1 MADPLRR
8 TILAKLRGKK
18 PKGKDASNANRARE
32 GKEKVFQTQTDR
44 DYLSHEMRGEG
55 IRTAGLGCSAVPRCA
70 VAAAVRVTGGRADA
84 HRSGGSGPGGPAG
97 VSDQSERKRFHT
109 IGDSIGFGGCD
120 LKPKRE
126 ALKPTD
132 GPDLKNK
139 ETNVTLLEQK
149 AGKIT
154 RGDFER
160 HVRSPKPSEAPHV
173 FDYID
178 GNIHETDLIQVIE
191 SSLEYYHGDFRMPAL
206 QSPTFFPTELEIIT
220 AAPGLRDGAPRHHSV
235 DSEDDDYYD
244 NQILPF
250 YESCAQKHC
259 SEQISE
265 SGSAQET
272 DRLKSQLKEAY
283 YLLLNTMHNISF
295 DGQVEDNGFAE
306 ASSSSQSHD
315 SVSSQSTD
323 KRTGSDACLSE
334 ERSAQSDSAFFAFRC
349 GGSGFS
355 GSSQSRSL
363 QNILPIASKSTLQ
376 RSASDSRVKYSSR
389 TCEEPASVHAARLAH
404 AANPTEILPTPV
416 RSCADAA
423 VPKHPGVT
431 VNKMQEWMQ
440 KGRVLSSEMKQ
451 RIAGSSSR
459 ANHGGRMRKAGMDA
473 RWRGG
478 RASIISFIWVSL
490 NWCRVLAS
498 RLTWVFHVTRLV
510 ESGLKL
516 FTNTLTHSIIHFTLW

>member
-97 VSDQSERKRFHT
+97 VSDQSERTELKRFHT

-132 GPDLKNK
+132 GQDLKNK

-149 AGKIT
+149 AGKIIT
-154 RGDFER
+154 GDF
-160 HVRSPKPSEAPHV
+160 RSPKPSEAPHL

-178 GNIHETDLIQVIE
+178 GNIHESDLIQVIE
-191 SSLEYYHGDFRMPAL
+191 SSLEYYHGDFNMPAL
-206 QSPTFFPTELEIIT
+206 QSPTFFPTELEIT

-295 DGQVEDNGFAE
+295 DSQVEDNGFAE

-334 ERSAQSDSAFFAFRC
+334 ERSAQSDSAFFAFRGRC
-349 GGSGFS
+349 GGTGFT

-363 QNILPIASKSTLQ
+363 QNILKAESKSTLQ
-376 RSASDSRVKYSSR
+376 RSVSDSRVKYSSFTR
-389 TCEEPASVHAARLAH
+389 TCEEPASAYAAQPVSAH

-416 RSCADAA
+416 QSCADAA

-451 RIAGSSSR
+451 RIAGSSLR

-473 RWRGG
+473 GWRGG

-498 RLTWVFHVTRLV
+498 QLTWVFHVTRLV
-510 ESGLKL
+510 EACRWPEAL
-516 FTNTLTHSIIHFTLW
+516 H

>member
-44 DYLSHEMRGEG
+44 EYLSHEMRGEG

-97 VSDQSERKRFHT
+97 VSDQSERTELKRFHT

-132 GPDLKNK
+132 GQDLKNK

-149 AGKIT
+149 AGKIIT
-154 RGDFER
+154 GDFER

-178 GNIHETDLIQVIE
+178 GNIRESDLIQVIE

-206 QSPTFFPTELEIIT
+206 QSPTFFPTELEIT

-250 YESCAQKHC
+250 YESCAQKRC
-259 SEQISE
+259 SEQMSE
-265 SGSAQET
+265 SQET

-306 ASSSSQSHD
+306 ASSASQSHD

-334 ERSAQSDSAFFAFRC
+334 ERSAQSDSAFFAFR

-363 QNILPIASKSTLQ
+363 QNILPTASKSTLQ

-389 TCEEPASVHAARLAH
+389 ACEEPASVHAAPLVSAH
-404 AANPTEILPTPV
+404 AEILPTPA
-416 RSCADAA
+416 RSCAGATL
-423 VPKHPGVT
+423 PKHPGVT

-451 RIAGSSSR
+451 RIAGSSAR

-478 RASIISFIWVSL
+478 RASIIWVSL

-498 RLTWVFHVTRLV
+498 RLT
-510 ESGLKL
+510 
-516 FTNTLTHSIIHFTLW
+516 